1 MSLPEDSA
9 KGASMAARPRIKRV
23 PSDEQ
28 LRRLRNG
35 RGIGKRRRGA
45 RPRCDDSPS
54 HPARSVGAAPS
65 PAAAHGNAPTLRPAP
80 SFAGATNNPVLAPW
94 SCKYF
99 LYACNDPTADNYVS
113 AFATLAANLYPV
125 FGTGVIAAP
134 MPPAT
139 VRAGMCQ
146 YGGCNDTA
154 ASNYNPRVRACSVR
168 PHCQLPRFFSR
179 LPLPASPPP
188 LAPCAPPFASP
199 PLPSASPSALPSCR
213 LEPSSQLPLLEGSHP
228 PRASYPLRAH

>member
-1 MSLPEDSA
+1 M
-9 KGASMAARPRIKRV
+9 
-23 PSDEQ
+23 
-28 LRRLRNG
+28 
-35 RGIGKRRRGA
+35 
-45 RPRCDDSPS
+45 
-54 HPARSVGAAPS
+54 
-65 PAAAHGNAPTLRPAP
+65 
-80 SFAGATNNPVLAPW
+80 LAPW

-113 AFATLAANLYPV
+113 AFATLAANLDPV
-125 FGTGVIAAP
+125 FGKGVIAAP

-168 PHCQLPRFFSR
+168 PHRQLPRFFSR
-179 LPLPASPPP
+179 LPLPASPLPP
-188 LAPCAPPFASP
+188 PRAVRAPFRSP
-199 PLPSASPSALPSCR
+199 PLPSALPSALPSCR
-213 LEPSSQLPLLEGSHP
+213 LEPPSPFPLLEGSHP